1 MTGDRAAQFALY
13 AVMLI
18 LPLSALVAR
27 RLPLKPVLKMAVA
40 WVAIFV
46 VALLI
51 ASQRDRLSGL
61 KTLFAVQ
68 QVSGTETRIRVAEDG
83 HFWADV
89 DIDGVRRRMLIDSGA
104 TTTALSTA
112 TAKAAGLDSDES
124 PFPIIISTANGDV
137 SARTATAKRIT
148 IGTIGTITAT
158 DLGIVTASSF
168 GDTDV
173 IGMNFLSKLGS
184 WRVENATLILTP
196 IHE

>member
-27 RLPLKPVLKMAVA
+27 RLPLKPVLKMALA
-40 WVAIFV
+40 WVAIFA

-61 KTLFAVQ
+61 KTLLADQ
-68 QVSGTETRIRVAEDG
+68 QVSGTEMRIRMAEDG

-104 TTTALSTA
+104 TTTALSSA
-112 TAKAAGLDSDES
+112 TAKAAGLDSDKS
-124 PFPIIISTANGDV
+124 PFPVIISTANGDV
-137 SARTATAKRIT
+137 SARTATARRV
-148 IGTIGTITAT
+148 TIGTITAT
-158 DLGIVTASSF
+158 DLGIVTSTSF

-196 IHE
+196 IQE

>member
-27 RLPLKPVLKMAVA
+27 RLPLKPVLKMALA

-61 KTLFAVQ
+61 KTLFADQ
-68 QVSGTETRIRVAEDG
+68 QVSGTETRIRMAEDG

-124 PFPIIISTANGDV
+124 PFPVIISTANGDV
-137 SARTATAKRIT
+137 SARTATANRI
-148 IGTIGTITAT
+148 TIGTITAT
-158 DLGIVTASSF
+158 DLGIVTAPSF

-196 IHE
+196 IHA

>member
-27 RLPLKPVLKMAVA
+27 RLPLKPVLKMALA
-40 WVAIFV
+40 WIAIFV

-61 KTLFAVQ
+61 KTLFADQ
-68 QVSGTETRIRVAEDG
+68 QVSGTETRIRMAEDG

-112 TAKAAGLDSDES
+112 TAKAARLDSDES
-124 PFPIIISTANGDV
+124 PFPVIISTANGDV
-137 SARTATAKRIT
+137 SARTATARRV
-148 IGTIGTITAT
+148 TIGTITAT
-158 DLGIVTASSF
+158 DLGITAPSF

-196 IHE
+196 IQE

>member
-13 AVMLI
+13 AVMLL

-27 RLPLKPVLKMAVA
+27 RLPLKPVLKMTLA

-46 VALLI
+46 VGLLI

-61 KTLFAVQ
+61 KTMFADQ
-68 QVSGTETRIRVAEDG
+68 QVSGTETRIRMAEDG

-104 TTTALSTA
+104 TTTALSA
-112 TAKAAGLDSDES
+112 STAKAAGLDSDES
-124 PFPIIISTANGDV
+124 PFPVMISTANGDV
-137 SARTATAKRIT
+137 SARTATARRVT
-148 IGTIGTITAT
+148 VGTITAT
-158 DLGIVTASSF
+158 DLGIVTSPSF

-184 WRVENATLILTP
+184 WRVENRTLILTP
-196 IHE
+196 IST

>member
-27 RLPLKPVLKMAVA
+27 RLPLKPVLKMALA
-40 WVAIFV
+40 WVAIFTV
-46 VALLI
+46 GLLI
-51 ASQRDRLSGL
+51 ASQRDRLTGL
-61 KTLFAVQ
+61 KTMFADQ
-68 QVSGTETRIRVAEDG
+68 QINGTETRIRMAEDG

-104 TTTALSTA
+104 TTTALSSS

-124 PFPIIISTANGDV
+124 PFPVIISTANGDV
-137 SARTATAKRIT
+137 SARTATVRRVT
-148 IGTIGTITAT
+148 VGTITAT
-158 DLGIVTASSF
+158 DLGIVMSPTF

-184 WRVENATLILTP
+184 WRVENKTLILTP
-196 IHE
+196 ISS

>member
-1 MTGDRAAQFALY
+1 
-13 AVMLI
+13 
-18 LPLSALVAR
+18 
-27 RLPLKPVLKMAVA
+27 
-40 WVAIFV
+40 
-46 VALLI
+46 
-51 ASQRDRLSGL
+51 
-61 KTLFAVQ
+61 
-68 QVSGTETRIRVAEDG
+68 
-83 HFWADV
+83 
-89 DIDGVRRRMLIDSGA
+89 
-104 TTTALSTA
+104 
-112 TAKAAGLDSDES
+112 
-124 PFPIIISTANGDV
+124 V

>member
-27 RLPLKPVLKMAVA
+27 RLPLKPVLKMALA

-61 KTLFAVQ
+61 KTLFADQ
-68 QVSGTETRIRVAEDG
+68 QVSGTETRIRMAEDG

-124 PFPIIISTANGDV
+124 PFPVIISTANGDV
-137 SARTATAKRIT
+137 SARTATVKRI
-148 IGTIGTITAT
+148 TIGTITAT
-158 DLGIVTASSF
+158 DLGIVTSPSF

-196 IHE
+196 IQE

>member
-27 RLPLKPVLKMAVA
+27 RLPLKPVLKMALA

-61 KTLFAVQ
+61 KTLFADQ
-68 QVSGTETRIRVAEDG
+68 QVSGTETRIRMAEDG

-112 TAKAAGLDSDES
+112 TAKAARLDSDES
-124 PFPIIISTANGDV
+124 PFPVIISTANGDV

-148 IGTIGTITAT
+148 IGSITAT
-158 DLGIVTASSF
+158 DLGIVTAPSF

-196 IHE
+196 IQE

>member
-27 RLPLKPVLKMAVA
+27 RLPLKPVLKMALA

-61 KTLFAVQ
+61 KALFAVQ
-68 QVSGTETRIRVAEDG
+68 QVSGTETRIRMAEDG

-89 DIDGVRRRMLIDSGA
+89 DINGVRRRMLIDSGA

-124 PFPIIISTANGDV
+124 PFPVIISTANGDV

-148 IGTIGTITAT
+148 IGTITAT
-158 DLGIVTASSF
+158 DLGIVTAPSF

-184 WRVENATLILTP
+184 WQVENATLILTP
-196 IHE
+196 IQE

>member
-18 LPLSALVAR
+18 LPLSALLAR
-27 RLPLKPVLKMAVA
+27 RPPLKPMLKMGLAWITIFAVG
-40 WVAIFV
+40 
-46 VALLI
+46 LLI
-51 ASQRDRLSGL
+51 AGQRDRLAGVM
-61 KTLFAVQ
+61 TLFTDQ
-68 QVSGTETRIRVAEDG
+68 QVSGTETRIRMAENG

-104 TTTALSTA
+104 TTTALSAA
-112 TAKAAGLDSDES
+112 TVKAAGIDSDDS
-124 PFPIIISTANGDV
+124 PFPVIISTANGDV
-137 SARTATAKRIT
+137 SARTATAKRVT
-148 IGTIGTITAT
+148 VGTITAT
-158 DLGIVTASSF
+158 DLGIVTSPSF

-196 IHE
+196 VRT